1 MLDIDPLLMLLVFVV
16 FVVLMYFLNEVLYK
30 PLLSFMDNR
39 DKSIKND
46 LESIRGNDRE
56 IANLQAE
63 AESILAEARK
73 EAGRIKEEAQDGARK
88 LAEVQIEE
96 KRMEFER
103 KKSDYLNTL
112 KSETDSLH
120 ESLRAQIPIFQES
133 LKTKLSQL

>member
-16 FVVLMYFLNEVLYK
+16 FIVLMYSLNEILYK

-63 AESILAEARK
+63 AESILTEARK

-88 LAEVQIEE
+88 LAEAQIEE
-96 KRMEFER
+96 KRSEFER

-112 KSETDSLH
+112 KSETDLLH
-120 ESLRAQIPIFQES
+120 ESLRTQIPVFQES
-133 LKTKLSQL
+133 LKAKLNQL